1 MIFNIQFDFRK
12 IEQNKFGILLAF
24 GNIQFHIISQD
35 VYDNWKYK
43 EFVTNQIQEQAWQLF
58 RSIQPYIYGQN
69 GHDFIH
75 AAWA

>member
-12 IEQNKFGILLAF
+12 IEQNKFGILLDF

-43 EFVTNQIQEQAWQLF
+43 EFVTNQIQEQA
-58 RSIQPYIYGQN
+58 
-69 GHDFIH
+69 
-75 AAWA
+75 